1 MTLNLVQGDLSPIII
16 LTPSGVDLTGKTLAF
31 EVNLIGRSDVVTL
44 TALLQPNGDVHVPLE
59 AEFTDVPGSY
69 YGQLVIVGE
78 QTSFDRV
85 QIQVRRRAS

>member
-16 LTPSGVDLTGKTLAF
+16 LKPSSVDLAGKALAF
-31 EVNLIGRSDVVTL
+31 EVNPIGRSDVVTL

-59 AEFTDVPGSY
+59 AGFTDVPGLY

-78 QTSFDRV
+78 QVSFDRV